1 LFDVVL
7 ICKTDWHEEVDVR
20 NVFIA
25 GIGQTPVSKQSTE
38 EVRELGAR
46 AVRTAIKHSS
56 LEAPTALY
64 VGNMLSGILSEQQQL
79 GALIAHGAGFAGIE
93 AATVEAACGSGGAAV
108 RWGVMAIQS
117 GAHDLVVVC
126 GAERMTHAPKER
138 TTRALATASDWEKEG
153 SKGATFVSLNAR
165 LMQAYMDTYKVDNS
179 VFAPFAIAA
188 HRNAARNPNALFNKV
203 IDEKTYREARHVDG
217 PLHLFDVSP
226 ICDGAAAIVL
236 VSEELAQQA
245 KRHGQPLV
253 QVRASAVG
261 TDTLGLDD
269 RERLLRLAG
278 VERSSKRAYDQAKL
292 KPEDIDLFECHDAY
306 TIMSVL
312 SLEASGF
319 AAEGKGYRL
328 GLEGG
333 IEIGGKLPLTTM
345 GGLKGRGH
353 PVGATGVYQIA
364 EAYLQLTGQAGE
376 NQVKNAEIAMT
387 QNIGGTGATVTTHI
401 LERVA

>member
-1 LFDVVL
+1 MRR
-7 ICKTDWHEEVDVR
+7 CEVR

-46 AVRTAIKHSS
+46 AVRSAIQHST

-79 GALIAHGAGFAGIE
+79 GALIAQSAGIPGIE

-117 GAHDLVVVC
+117 GSHDLVVVC
-126 GAERMTHAPKER
+126 GAERMTHAPKDR
-138 TTRALATASDWEKEG
+138 TTRALATASDFEKEG

-165 LMQAYMDTYKVDNS
+165 LTQAYMDTHKVEHS
-179 VFAPFAIAA
+179 VFAPFAITA
-188 HRNAARNPNALFNKV
+188 HHNAMRNPNALFHKE
-203 IDEKTYREARHVDG
+203 IDEKIYNEARQLEG
-217 PLHLFDVSP
+217 PLCLFDVSP
-226 ICDGAAAIVL
+226 ICDGSAAIVL
-236 VSEELAQQA
+236 VSDELAKQV

-253 QVRASAVG
+253 QIRASSVG

-292 KPEDIDLFECHDAY
+292 RPEDIDIFECHDAY
-306 TIMSVL
+306 TVMSVL
-312 SLEASGF
+312 SLEAAGF
-319 AAEGKGYRL
+319 AAEGKGYQL
-328 GLEGG
+328 GLDGD
-333 IEIGGKLPLTTM
+333 IRINGKLPITTM

-353 PVGATGVYQIA
+353 PVGATGVYQLA

-376 NQVKNAEIAMT
+376 NQVKGAEIAMT

>member
-1 LFDVVL
+1 
-7 ICKTDWHEEVDVR
+7 
-20 NVFIA
+20 
-25 GIGQTPVSKQSTE
+25 
-38 EVRELGAR
+38 
-46 AVRTAIKHSS
+46 
-56 LEAPTALY
+56 
-64 VGNMLSGILSEQQQL
+64 MLSGILSDQQQL
-79 GALIAHGAGFAGIE
+79 GALIAHGAGLSGIE

-126 GAERMTHAPKER
+126 GAERMTHVVRER
-138 TTRALATASDWEKEG
+138 TTRALATASDFEKEG

-165 LMQAYMDTYKVDNS
+165 LMQAYMDKYKVDNS
-179 VFAPFAIAA
+179 VFAPFAITA
-188 HRNAARNPNALFNKV
+188 HHNAARNPNALFHKE
-203 IDEKTYREARHVDG
+203 IDEKIYREARHVEG
-217 PLHLFDVSP
+217 PLHLYDISP
-226 ICDGAAAIVL
+226 ICDGSAAIVL
-236 VSEELAQQA
+236 VSEELAKQA

-253 QVRASAVG
+253 QIRASSIG

-278 VERSSKRAYDQAKL
+278 VERSAKRAYEQARL

-319 AAEGKGYRL
+319 APEGKGFTL
-328 GLEGG
+328 GLDGE
-333 IEIGGKLPLTTM
+333 IQIGGRLPLTTM

-353 PVGATGVYQIA
+353 PVGATGVYQLA

-387 QNIGGTGATVTTHI
+387 QNIGGTGATVSTHI

>member
-1 LFDVVL
+1 
-7 ICKTDWHEEVDVR
+7 VR

-25 GIGQTPVSKQSTE
+25 GIGQTPVSKQATE
-38 EVRELGAR
+38 EVRDLGAR
-46 AVRTAIKHSS
+46 AVRSAIQHST
-56 LEAPTALY
+56 LEAPSALY

-79 GALIAHGAGFAGIE
+79 GALIAQAAGVPGIE

-126 GAERMTHAPKER
+126 GAERMTHAPKDR
-138 TTRALATASDWEKEG
+138 TTRALATASDFEKEG
-153 SKGATFVSLNAR
+153 SKGATFVSLNSR
-165 LMQAYMDTYKVDNS
+165 LMQAYMDAYKVDNRA
-179 VFAPFAIAA
+179 FAPFAINA
-188 HRNAARNPNALFNKV
+188 HLNANRNPNAFFHKV

-217 PLHLFDVSP
+217 PLHLFDISP
-226 ICDGAAAIVL
+226 ICDGSAAIVL
-236 VSEELAQQA
+236 VSEELAKQA

-253 QVRASAVG
+253 QIRASSVG

-278 VERSSKRAYDQAKL
+278 VERASKRAFDQAKL

-312 SLEASGF
+312 SLESAGF
-319 AAEGKGYRL
+319 AAEGKGYQL
-328 GLEGG
+328 GLDG
-333 IEIGGKLPLTTM
+333 EIGIHGKLPITTM

-353 PVGATGVYQIA
+353 PVGATGVYQMC
-364 EAYLQLTGQAGE
+364 EAYLQLTGQAGD
-376 NQVKNAEIAMT
+376 NQVKGAEIAMT

>member
-1 LFDVVL
+1 MRR
-7 ICKTDWHEEVDVR
+7 CDVR

-25 GIGQTPVSKQSTE
+25 GIGQTPVSKQATE

-46 AVRTAIKHSS
+46 AVRSAIQHST

-64 VGNMLSGILSEQQQL
+64 VGNMLSGMLSEQQQL
-79 GALIAHGAGFAGIE
+79 GALIAQAAGIPGIE

-117 GAHDLVVVC
+117 GSHDLVVVC

-138 TTRALATASDWEKEG
+138 TTRALATASDFEKEG
-153 SKGATFVSLNAR
+153 SRGATFVSLNAR
-165 LMQAYMDTYKVDNS
+165 LMQAYMDTYKVDNRA
-179 VFAPFAIAA
+179 FAPFAINA
-188 HRNAARNPNALFNKV
+188 HFNANRNPNALFHKV
-203 IDEKTYREARHVDG
+203 IDEKAYLEARHVDG
-217 PLHLFDVSP
+217 PLRLFDVSP
-226 ICDGAAAIVL
+226 ICDGSAAIVL
-236 VSEELAQQA
+236 VSDELAKEV

-253 QVRASAVG
+253 QIRASSVG

-278 VERSSKRAYDQAKL
+278 VERSSKRAYEQAKL

-306 TIMSVL
+306 TVMSVL
-312 SLEASGF
+312 SLEAAGF
-319 AAEGKGYRL
+319 AAEGKGYQL
-328 GLEGG
+328 GLDG
-333 IEIGGKLPLTTM
+333 EIRVNGKLPITTM

-353 PVGATGVYQIA
+353 PVGATGVYQMC

-376 NQVKNAEIAMT
+376 NQVKGAEIAMT